1 VRRVLGRVRHRWRRP
16 LRAETD
22 DVASQFV
29 LAEFTDEN
37 YQVVWWIMA
46 KLCVVVAVLLAFVA
60 GSQGLVRSILRRS
73 AEPETERVG
82 LLIMRWSSTAMCQG
96 DLHPRI

>member
-1 VRRVLGRVRHRWRRP
+1 M
-16 LRAETD
+16 
-22 DVASQFV
+22 V

-60 GSQGLVRSILRRS
+60 GPEGLVRSILRGS
-73 AEPETERVG
+73 AEPESERVG
-82 LLIMRWSSTAMCQG
+82 LLIMRWTSMATASVTCTLGSDQSG
-96 DLHPRI
+96 GSQPLVGVLAVS